1 MTSGANSGPINRPR
15 IAFVMEQTWGNVT
28 HYLNLRRYEDEAK
41 DLTPRWLPVSYRVSQ
56 LPWTVTGSLLARR
69 AIAGAFDQIDGLLV
83 HTATIAVLSADY
95 LWRKPAI
102 LSTDATPL
110 NKRDMRGWYGLPR
123 RSRMTEWAKRRTYE
137 TVFRAAA
144 GLVAFSQWAKT
155 SFVEDY
161 HCDEKSVCV
170 IPPGVDVEQFV
181 PAERTNELPK
191 ILFVGAD
198 FERKGGDLLLD
209 VFRKRLR
216 GRAELVLV
224 TAAEVPPEQGVAVH
238 RDVSAKSQKLIDLYS
253 QCDIFALPTRA
264 DAHSLACM
272 EAMAAALPVVA
283 TRVGGIPD
291 LIQEGKTG
299 ILIAPDD
306 ADALT
311 QALEWLVSNAELR
324 RKMGQLGR
332 QETLR
337 NFDARQN
344 ARRLFE
350 FIRSRV

>member
-1 MTSGANSGPINRPR
+1 MTSAANTEPMKRPR

-28 HYLNLRRYEDEAK
+28 HYLNLRRYQDEAK
-41 DLTPRWLPVSYRVSQ
+41 DLTPRWLPISYRASR

-69 AIAGAFDQIDGLLV
+69 TIAGSFHQINGFFV
-83 HTATIAVLSADY
+83 HTAPIALLCADY
-95 LWRKPAI
+95 LRRKPSI
-102 LSTDATPL
+102 LSTDGTPL
-110 NKRDMRGWYGLPR
+110 NKQNMRHWYGLPR
-123 RSRMTEWAKRRTYE
+123 RSRMAEWAKRRAYGS
-137 TVFRAAA
+137 VFRAAA

-161 HCDEKSVCV
+161 NCDEKAVCV
-170 IPPGVDVEQFV
+170 IPPGVDVQQFA

-216 GRAELVLV
+216 GWAELVLV
-224 TAAEVPPEQGVAVH
+224 TTAEVRPEQGVAVH
-238 RDVSAKSQKLIDLYS
+238 RDVGAKSQKLIDLYS

-264 DAHSLACM
+264 DCHSHACM

-291 LIQEGKTG
+291 LVQEGKTG
-299 ILIAPDD
+299 VLVAPDD

-311 QALEWLVSNAELR
+311 QALEWLVLDATAR

-337 NFDARQN
+337 NFDAQQN